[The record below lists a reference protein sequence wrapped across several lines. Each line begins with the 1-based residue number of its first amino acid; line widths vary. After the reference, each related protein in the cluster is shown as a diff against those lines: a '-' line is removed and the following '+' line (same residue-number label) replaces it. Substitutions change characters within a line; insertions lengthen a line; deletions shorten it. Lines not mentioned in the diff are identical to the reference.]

1 MSTSSDRGL
10 FVWHEVGTTDLRA
23 GEDFYAKVA
32 GWKAES
38 WSQNPSY
45 KLFVARREAKAGL
58 YLITE
63 TVNAVP
69 TPPSWLSYI
78 GTPDVDATVRQ
89 TVELGGKV
97 IVSVYNVPSVGRMA
111 HLQDPQGAAFAVS
124 SQEQRSRYKDPQ
136 FGDFSWHEFLT
147 SNGLTAF
154 DFYSKPVRPG
164 QDGSPDGHGSAGDV
178 PDFGYWRPSTRR
190 YVQSGRIAA
199 GRPSGFR
206 TSWSPTRVEA
216 ESAKENGATVAHGP
230 SEVPGGDWV
239 FTGIDPQG
247 AMFAAHS
254 KKRVAAP
261 VTTKKEA
268 ARKATTKTKDAKPAA
283 KKAAGA
289 KKKPARSARL
299 QASPQKNR
307 SQTEVG
313 MKRLSII
320 ALALFALSAQTS
332 TGWVT
337 LFNGKDL
344 NNFNQVGTADW
355 KIVDGVVQATT
366 GAGHLVSKETYTDF
380 EIKVEFYAG
389 PKSNSGVYVRLPD
402 GSKITDK
409 TCYEANVFD
418 NRPDQS
424 GRTGGIPNYAP
435 PIAIVNAEGKW
446 NT

>member
-45 KLFVARREAKAGL
+45 KLFVARREPKAGL

-69 TPPSWLSYI
+69 TPPSWLTYI

-89 TVELGGKV
+89 SVELGGKV
-97 IVSVYNVPSVGRMA
+97 IVSAYNVPSVGRMA

-136 FGDFSWHEFLT
+136 LGDFSWHELLT
-147 SNGLTAF
+147 SNWQTAF
-154 DFYSKPVRPG
+154 DFYSKLFGWEKMESMDMGPQGMYQIFGAGGHQLGGMFNPG
-164 QDGSPDGHGSAGDV
+164 GLPPGGPLWIPYFMVADA
-178 PDFGYWRPSTRR
+178 RR
-190 YVQSGRIAA
+190 
-199 GRPSGFR
+199 
-206 TSWSPTRVEA
+206 TA
-216 ESAKENGATVAHGP
+216 ESAKEHGATVAHGP

-268 ARKATTKTKDAKPAA
+268 ANKETTKTKGAKPAA

-299 QASPQKNR
+299 QASRKKTA
-307 SQTEVG
+307 S
-313 MKRLSII
+313 KR
-320 ALALFALSAQTS
+320 
-332 TGWVT
+332 
-337 LFNGKDL
+337 
-344 NNFNQVGTADW
+344 
-355 KIVDGVVQATT
+355 
-366 GAGHLVSKETYTDF
+366 
-380 EIKVEFYAG
+380 
-389 PKSNSGVYVRLPD
+389 R
-402 GSKITDK
+402 
-409 TCYEANVFD
+409 
-418 NRPDQS
+418 
-424 GRTGGIPNYAP
+424 
-435 PIAIVNAEGKW
+435 
-446 NT
+446 

>member
-89 TVELGGKV
+89 AVELGGKV
-97 IVSVYNVPSVGRMA
+97 IVSAYNVPSVGRMA

-136 FGDFSWHEFLT
+136 LGDFSWHELLT
-147 SNGLTAF
+147 SNQQTAF
-154 DFYSKPVRPG
+154 DFYSKLFGWEKMESMDMGPQGMYQIFGAGGHQFGGMFHPG
-164 QDGSPDGHGSAGDV
+164 GMPPGGPLWIPYVMVVDA
-178 PDFGYWRPSTRR
+178 RR
-190 YVQSGRIAA
+190 
-199 GRPSGFR
+199 
-206 TSWSPTRVEA
+206 TA
-216 ESAKENGATVAHGP
+216 ELAKGNGATIAHGP

-247 AMFAAHS
+247 AMFAVHS

-261 VTTKKEA
+261 LPAKKETTKKVA
-268 ARKATTKTKDAKPAA
+268 TKTKESKAKVAKPAA

-289 KKKPARSARL
+289 KKKPARSAR
-299 QASPQKNR
+299 
-307 SQTEVG
+307 
-313 MKRLSII
+313 
-320 ALALFALSAQTS
+320 
-332 TGWVT
+332 
-337 LFNGKDL
+337 
-344 NNFNQVGTADW
+344 
-355 KIVDGVVQATT
+355 VQA
-366 GAGHLVSKETYTDF
+366 GRK
-380 EIKVEFYAG
+380 
-389 PKSNSGVYVRLPD
+389 
-402 GSKITDK
+402 K
-409 TCYEANVFD
+409 TAHK
-418 NRPDQS
+418 R
-424 GRTGGIPNYAP
+424 R
-435 PIAIVNAEGKW
+435 
-446 NT
+446 

>member
-45 KLFVARREAKAGL
+45 KLFVARREPKAGL

-89 TVELGGKV
+89 SVELGGKV
-97 IVSVYNVPSVGRMA
+97 IVSAYNVPSVGRMA

-136 FGDFSWHEFLT
+136 LGDFSWHELLT
-147 SNGLTAF
+147 SNWQTAF
-154 DFYSKPVRPG
+154 DFYSKLFGWEKMESMDMGPQGMYQIFGAGGHQLGGIFNPG
-164 QDGSPDGHGSAGDV
+164 GLPGGPLWIPYFMVADA
-178 PDFGYWRPSTRR
+178 RR
-190 YVQSGRIAA
+190 
-199 GRPSGFR
+199 
-206 TSWSPTRVEA
+206 TA
-216 ESAKENGATVAHGP
+216 ESAKEHGATVAHGP

-261 VTTKKEA
+261 VITKKEA
-268 ARKATTKTKDAKPAA
+268 AKKETTKTKGAKPAA

-289 KKKPARSARL
+289 KKTPARSARL
-299 QASPQKNR
+299 QASRKKTA
-307 SQTEVG
+307 S
-313 MKRLSII
+313 KR
-320 ALALFALSAQTS
+320 
-332 TGWVT
+332 
-337 LFNGKDL
+337 
-344 NNFNQVGTADW
+344 
-355 KIVDGVVQATT
+355 
-366 GAGHLVSKETYTDF
+366 
-380 EIKVEFYAG
+380 
-389 PKSNSGVYVRLPD
+389 R
-402 GSKITDK
+402 
-409 TCYEANVFD
+409 
-418 NRPDQS
+418 
-424 GRTGGIPNYAP
+424 
-435 PIAIVNAEGKW
+435 
-446 NT
+446 

>member
-10 FVWHEVGTTDLRA
+10 FVWHEVGTTELRA

-45 KLFVARREAKAGL
+45 KLFVARREPKAGL

-89 TVELGGKV
+89 SVELGGKV
-97 IVSVYNVPSVGRMA
+97 IVSAYNVPSVGRMA

-136 FGDFSWHEFLT
+136 LGDFSWHELLT
-147 SNGLTAF
+147 SNQQTAF
-154 DFYSKPVRPG
+154 DFYSKLFGWEKMESMDMGPQGMYQIFGAGGHQLGGIFNPG
-164 QDGSPDGHGSAGDV
+164 GLPGGPLWIPYFMVADA
-178 PDFGYWRPSTRR
+178 RR
-190 YVQSGRIAA
+190 
-199 GRPSGFR
+199 
-206 TSWSPTRVEA
+206 TA
-216 ESAKENGATVAHGP
+216 ESAKEHGATVAHGP

-261 VTTKKEA
+261 VITKKEA
-268 ARKATTKTKDAKPAA
+268 AKKETTKTKGAKPAA

-289 KKKPARSARL
+289 KKTPARSARL
-299 QASPQKNR
+299 QASRKKTA
-307 SQTEVG
+307 S
-313 MKRLSII
+313 KR
-320 ALALFALSAQTS
+320 
-332 TGWVT
+332 
-337 LFNGKDL
+337 
-344 NNFNQVGTADW
+344 
-355 KIVDGVVQATT
+355 
-366 GAGHLVSKETYTDF
+366 
-380 EIKVEFYAG
+380 
-389 PKSNSGVYVRLPD
+389 R
-402 GSKITDK
+402 
-409 TCYEANVFD
+409 
-418 NRPDQS
+418 
-424 GRTGGIPNYAP
+424 
-435 PIAIVNAEGKW
+435 
-446 NT
+446 